1 MEEFFNELTVMLKR
15 KFLNLLQCSCCH
27 IETAK
32 FDVRRNHGSPLWING
47 IVDNEILACEIS
59 DSPMEDFSALEVC
72 FFWRRGND
80 HPIAELPKPYP
91 PEGTTFNYWND
102 QQKPFP
108 KGFLPADY
116 GNGWRLAKVYNRFA
130 TTPRE
135 VAREIRE
142 IYRLFGL

>member
-1 MEEFFNELTVMLKR
+1 MEEFFKELATCILLKFTALIG
-15 KFLNLLQCSCCH
+15 KQCTY
-27 IETAK
+27 IESSK
-32 FDVRRNHGSPLWING
+32 FDVRRNQGHPLWINC

-59 DSPMEDFSALEVC
+59 DSPVEDFSALEVS
-72 FFWRRGND
+72 FFWRGHVVDPAQDLKR
-80 HPIAELPKPYP
+80 PLL
-91 PEGTTFNYWND
+91 PEGTSFNYWHD

-130 TTPRE
+130 TTPIE

-142 IYRLFGL
+142 IYHLFGI